1 MKGRGKDGREGEGR
15 WRKEGKYGNRIK
27 GRECEK
33 MDDMAKTRREGE
45 GRRWEQEEERLQQ
58 KIGGSES
65 RLVGWVIVWEGCK
78 VGYQK
83 RRNLKGRRGREGRRV
98 SNEGEATK
106 CWWGR

>member
-1 MKGRGKDGREGEGR
+1 
-15 WRKEGKYGNRIK
+15 
-27 GRECEK
+27 

-45 GRRWEQEEERLQQ
+45 GWRWEQEEEGLQQ

-83 RRNLKGRRGREGRRV
+83 RRMGNRDVSRKLGEKQMVRVRKGRIGLRGRYLHG
-98 SNEGEATK
+98 G
-106 CWWGR
+106 